1 MDPFRPGNGPF
12 RTGMGPLRPWMS
24 SLRPEMGPP
33 NPGMGPIRPWMGPP
47 RPVMDP
53 LMSEKGVLRSGKGLL
68 GPENW
73 KRPSQARNE
82 PYQSWN
88 GSPRIWDYSYDRSRA
103 TGGLEQDYLLEGLE
117 GQSNPQ

>member
-1 MDPFRPGNGPF
+1 
-12 RTGMGPLRPWMS
+12 MGPLRPWMS

-33 NPGMGPIRPWMGPP
+33 NPGMGPIRPWMGSP

-53 LMSEKGVLRSGKGLL
+53 LMSEKGVLRTGMDPFRSGKGPLE
-68 GPENW
+68 PENW
-73 KRPSQARNE
+73 KMPSQARNE

-88 GSPRIWDYSYDRSRA
+88 GSPRIWDYPCDRSRD
-103 TGGLEQDYLLEGLE
+103 TGGLE